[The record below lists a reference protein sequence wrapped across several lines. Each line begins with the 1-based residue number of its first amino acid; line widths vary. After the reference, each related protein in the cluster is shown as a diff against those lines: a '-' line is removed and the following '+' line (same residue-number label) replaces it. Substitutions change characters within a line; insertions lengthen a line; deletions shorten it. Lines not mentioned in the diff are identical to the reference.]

1 MGDLT
6 GKRSK
11 RKQTAAM
18 NQMNQMVNDQLGTLQ
33 QQQAAAQATAD
44 ASRDAY
50 SNMEFTNPFA
60 DATNPYANTQT
71 NFDNIYAGA
80 QNVYA
85 DAQNTFAGARNTF
98 AGARNTFAGMENA
111 YAGLQNQYEGMEN
124 RFEDM
129 TVDMRAADFQAQQGQ
144 QQRANIMQGLRGAA
158 GGSGIAGLAQAL
170 ANQGQLQTQQIAAGI
185 GQQERQNQMLAAQE
199 GSRIDQLQRG
209 AGMELQQLQA
219 SGAMAVQQA
228 ERAGAAQQQQM
239 QMSGAM
245 QQQQMQMQGAA
256 QQQEMQLQGAAQQ
269 QAMILAG
276 EADAQALGV
285 QQQNLQAQGEW
296 MANMAQ
302 MEGAAAVQAAEA
314 QQQATLLGMDYGAL
328 AGANAA
334 VQQGMANQMSA
345 MGMQVDMYGSQSQN
359 NFFSQAT
366 DAVVSY
372 KSVTVCVP
380 KGINIDTV
388 NGSMAIENVKP
399 GDIVIGY
406 NGEPTK
412 VLQKHEY
419 LEDPARER
427 FYKVEFDDGAI
438 VDVCDMHRIKGER
451 AMDITEGVKSKEA
464 YSGVEFSY
472 DLLTEDS
479 GYRID
484 GVPVNSMIPEMA
496 IGIAEII
503 KNK

>member
-1 MGDLT
+1 MGDFT
-6 GKRSK
+6 GKKSK

-18 NQMNQMVNDQLGTLQ
+18 NEMNAMIQGQVDDFKN
-33 QQQAAAQATAD
+33 AQEVAQDRAD
-44 ASRDAY
+44 KTRAEYEAF
-50 SNMEFTNPFA
+50 EFTNPF
-60 DATNPYANTQT
+60 
-71 NFDNIYAGA
+71 AGA

-85 DAQNTFAGARNTF
+85 GAQ
-98 AGARNTFAGMENA
+98 NA
-111 YAGLQNQYEGMEN
+111 YAGLTNQFSGMDNLYEGMEN

-144 QQRANIMQGLRGAA
+144 QQRANILQGLRGAA
-158 GGSGIAGLAQAL
+158 GTSGVAGLAQAL
-170 ANQGQLQTQQIAAGI
+170 ANQGQLQSQQIAAGI

-209 AGMELQQLQA
+209 AGMQL
-219 SGAMAVQQA
+219 QQA
-228 ERAGAAQQQQM
+228 ERAGAAQLQGQQAAGAMAVQQM
-239 QMSGAM
+239 QMG
-245 QQQQMQMQGAA
+245 GAA
-256 QQQEMQLQGAAQQ
+256 QQQQ
-269 QAMILAG
+269 MIL
-276 EADAQALGV
+276 
-285 QQQNLQAQGEW
+285 
-296 MANMAQ
+296 
-302 MEGAAAVQAAEA
+302 EGAAAQQAAQA
-314 QQQATLLGMDYGAL
+314 GQQATLLGMDYGAL
-328 AGANAA
+328 AGANEAY
-334 VQQGMANQMSA
+334 QGALANQMSA
-345 MGMQVDMYGSQSQN
+345 MGMKADMYGSQSQN
-359 NFFSQAT
+359 NMFSQAT
-366 DAVVSY
+366 DAVITY

-388 NGSMAIENVKP
+388 NGSMAIENIKP